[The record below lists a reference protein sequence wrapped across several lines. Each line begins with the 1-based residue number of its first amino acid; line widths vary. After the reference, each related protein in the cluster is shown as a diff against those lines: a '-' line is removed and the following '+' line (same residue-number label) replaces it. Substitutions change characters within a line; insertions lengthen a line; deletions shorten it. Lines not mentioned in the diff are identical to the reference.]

1 MVFNVLVDEC
11 DDHVKNFAFR
21 LREGGRWEL
30 APAYDLTGTPASC
43 EDDVWGNF
51 AKIHAISVNGKQHGI
66 TDDDMVKVGERF
78 GVGNARAIV
87 AELRD
92 TVSKSV

>member
-30 APAYDLTGTPASC
+30 APANHMKGDRIKRVGMRSAAAS
-43 EDDVWGNF
+43 
-51 AKIHAISVNGKQHGI
+51 
-66 TDDDMVKVGERF
+66 ERS
-78 GVGNARAIV
+78 R
-87 AELRD
+87 
-92 TVSKSV
+92 